1 MSTEDE
7 NWRLQLRF
15 SLRRRW
21 QLPMTRIWGKSPM
34 TRTWDKSPMTRTW
47 GKSPMTMIWG
57 RSPMTR
63 T

>member
-34 TRTWDKSPMTRTW
+34 TRTW